1 MALLEGRTVVVT
13 GAAGAMGFAVTE
25 RIVRDGG
32 RVHAP
37 MRGRDS
43 KKLDALG
50 VHVTSGVDLADPAE
64 VDAFYAGLPDLW
76 ASIHCAGGFA
86 MGKVADLTAADLEAM
101 WNNNARSAFLCSRAA
116 VAAIRRTGKG
126 GRIVN
131 VAAQQA
137 LDFRR
142 GAGMIPYTMSKA
154 AVAALSVALA
164 EELAPEGIWVNAV
177 APSTLDTPNN
187 RAAMPKAD
195 FSRWPK
201 LDEVAEVAVFLAS
214 PGNRAARGGIVPVF
228 GKS

>member
-1 MALLEGRTVVVT
+1 MTFQGRAVVVT
-13 GAAGAMGFAVTE
+13 GASGALGFAVAE
-25 RIVRDGG
+25 RIVHEGG

-37 MRGRDS
+37 VRGGDTG
-43 KKLDALG
+43 KLDALG
-50 VHVTSGVDLADPAE
+50 ATVVRGVELSDPAA
-64 VDAFYAGLPDLW
+64 VDAFYAAIPDLW

-86 MGKVADLTAADLEAM
+86 MGKIGDLTAADLDAM
-101 WNNNARSAFLCSRAA
+101 WETNARSAFLCCRAA
-116 VAAIRRTGKG
+116 VAAIRRAGSG

-137 LDFRR
+137 LDSRR
-142 GAGMIPYTMSKA
+142 GAGTIPYTMSKT

-177 APSTLDTPNN
+177 APSTMDTPAN

-195 FSRWPK
+195 HSRWPK

>member
-1 MALLEGRTVVVT
+1 MNTFAVSVLLVT
-13 GAAGAMGFAVTE
+13 GASGAMGYAVAGRLVHE
-25 RIVRDGG
+25 GARVYAPVRGG
-32 RVHAP
+32 DA
-37 MRGRDS
+37 
-43 KKLDALG
+43 KKLETLG
-50 VHVTSGVDLADPAE
+50 VRVVSGVDLTDAAS
-64 VDAFYAGLPDLW
+64 VDAFYSGIPDLW

-86 MGKVADLTAADLEAM
+86 MGKIAELSGADLQKMLDT
-101 WNNNARSAFLCSRAA
+101 NARSAFLCCRPA
-116 VAAIRRTGKG
+116 VAAIRRAAKG

-142 GAGMIPYTMSKA
+142 GAGMIPYAMSKA

-177 APSTLDTPNN
+177 APSTLDTPEN

-201 LDEVAEVAVFLAS
+201 LDEVSEVAVSRAS
-214 PGNRAARGGIVPVF
+214 PGNRAARGGHVPVF
-228 GKS
+228 G